1 MQHPIKNEE
10 SIRDFFFK
18 KNLIRLSNRKKKK
31 IFEDLL
37 IILIKN
43 TRFNDFSDMFRT
55 LNGKKIWFSNFS
67 KFFKNSSFNK
77 NIVVHYPIIVSFNYF
92 MENFF
97 DNFLKIENYFAVQK
111 FFHSFLINKK
121 KFRSSDLLI
130 KKLSV
135 INFMFKKNLICIAIM
150 NHENLL
156 AKKNFGRI
164 QCYLEWFSLS
174 LEKSFSY
181 KYYIERLNFSLGKIA
196 IIEKKKAKAFSLFVE
211 AIEDIDK
218 KNFRN
223 KIILIEWLIFSS
235 IFLKKT
241 STKNRLL
248 NDSISFRSKN
258 LFRIKVLYNSFEKN
272 NSILIEKIIYKPNG
286 RSIIISS
293 FSLLVKKFFKRI
305 KNKIKKFLS
314 LFIRIS
320 LHQISIRLGVSR
332 KKTETF
338 LSYNTL
344 KGNQKGYFDC
354 STDCYLVSLKIKS
367 EIKSNIFMLTSIN
380 LDNLINLSSEKK
392 FNILKP

>member
-10 SIRDFFFK
+10 CLRDFFLK
-18 KNLIRLSNRKKKK
+18 KKLIMLSNRGKKK
-31 IFEDLL
+31 IFENLM
-37 IILIKN
+37 IIIIKH

-55 LNGKKIWFSNFS
+55 FNGKKIWFSNFS
-67 KFFKNSSFNK
+67 KFFKNSFFNK

-92 MENFF
+92 LENFL
-97 DNFLKIENYFAVQK
+97 DKFLKIENYFAIQK

-121 KFRSSDLLI
+121 KFRSSDFLI

-156 AKKNFGRI
+156 AKKNFDRI

-196 IIEKKKAKAFSLFVE
+196 IIEKKKAKAFSFFVE
-211 AIEDIDK
+211 AIENIDK

-235 IFLKKT
+235 IFLKKI

-258 LFRIKVLYNSFEKN
+258 LLKIKVLYNSFEKN
-272 NSILIEKIIYKPNG
+272 NAIFVERIIYKPNG
-286 RSIIISS
+286 RSITINS
-293 FSLLVKKFFKRI
+293 FFLLVKKFFKRI
-305 KNKIKKFLS
+305 KNKIKQFLS
-314 LFIRIS
+314 IFIRMSIT
-320 LHQISIRLGVSR
+320 QISIRLGTSR
-332 KKTETF
+332 KKTEMF

-354 STDCYLVSLKIKS
+354 STDCYLVFLKIKP

-380 LDNLINLSSEKK
+380 LDNLINLSSQKK